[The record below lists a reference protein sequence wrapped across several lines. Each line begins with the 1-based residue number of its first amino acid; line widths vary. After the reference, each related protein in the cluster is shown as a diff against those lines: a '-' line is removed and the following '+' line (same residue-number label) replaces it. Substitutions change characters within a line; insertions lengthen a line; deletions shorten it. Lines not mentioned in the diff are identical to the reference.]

1 MDNEIKG
8 RIIEVAKNMYDK
20 KMVNAFEGN
29 ISIKEGEKV
38 YITPSGVCKGYLTE
52 EMITIVDEAGNV
64 IEGDHAPS
72 SELKLHLAVYRLR
85 KDVKSVIHN
94 HSAFATAYAIAN
106 KPIESLAYPEMIIAF
121 DKIPVVKYG
130 TPSTDEVHS
139 GLSEYIFNTDVFLL
153 ANHGIVSI
161 GSDIYDAYY
170 KIEAAESVA
179 KTLTIAQFLGGEAQ
193 LPNEKIEILYK
204 IRKDKFGRD
213 RMK

>member
-1 MDNEIKG
+1 MNNEIKE
-8 RIIEVAKNMYDK
+8 RIIEVAKNMYNK

-29 ISIKEGEKV
+29 ISVKEGEKV
-38 YITPSGVCKGYLTE
+38 YITPSGVCKGYLRE
-52 EMITIVDEAGNV
+52 EMITIVDETGIVLEGNY
-64 IEGDHAPS
+64 APS
-72 SELKLHLAVYRLR
+72 SELKLHLAVYHLR

-94 HSAFATAYAIAN
+94 HSPFATAYAIAN
-106 KPIESLAYPEMIIAF
+106 KPIETLAYPEMIIAF

-139 GLSEYIFNTDVFLL
+139 GLSEYIFNTDVFLI

-170 KIEAAESVA
+170 KIEAAESIA
-179 KTLTIAQFLGGEAQ
+179 KTLTIAQLLGGGAQ
-193 LPNEKIEILYK
+193 LPDEKIEILYK
-204 IRKDKFGRD
+204 MRKDKFGMD